1 MTCFSRVFIRRSRPS
16 ALALVSNE
24 NHQASCQGRIR
35 MKARKGP
42 RVLIKSRWWH
52 KMIRCQAEI
61 TRHVTPAA
69 LAILIYIRGY
79 IYPAASMAMY
89 STQSAQD
96 RLPPDST
103 PALWF
108 LTQRSA
114 AWQHHES
121 CPTECTRDEIPFFR
135 TACTFDFCTAKAT
148 ALRDLKRT
156 CAVRCFDFIFLIV
169 NKGLGPDYGLMQPT
183 ILCWCLYKPNGLYM
197 HWQNCVVTL

>member
-16 ALALVSNE
+16 AFG
-24 NHQASCQGRIR
+24 SCVKWKPSGELSRQIQ
-35 MKARKGP
+35 MKTRKRP
-42 RVLIKSRWWH
+42 RVVIKSRCWH
-52 KMIRCQAEI
+52 KMFRCQAEI
-61 TRHVTPAA
+61 TRHVRPAA
-69 LAILIYIRGY
+69 LAILIYITGY

-121 CPTECTRDEIPFFR
+121 CPTECTGDEIQFWS
-135 TACTFDFCTAKAT
+135 TAYAFDFYIAEST
-148 ALRDLKRT
+148 ALCNLTRT
-156 CAVRCFDFIFLIV
+156 RTVWKLEFKFLIV
-169 NKGLGPDYGLMQPT
+169 NKGIQIMDWCSLHSLVDALLNQITLMHCSPS
-183 ILCWCLYKPNGLYM
+183 L
-197 HWQNCVVTL
+197 